1 MVSGKPPRRS
11 KAPDEPVTIDLTAKE
26 TSATEEAGT
35 PDETHPD
42 APQPDAGVTSAA
54 ADETL
59 ADPKTASEPQ
69 TESTSDPWTP
79 KPDEAGS
86 PPSADQPEAA
96 AEAATTPD
104 TAASQQPT
112 RQHPAT
118 STLIASGIFGGLV
131 ALALA
136 GSMQYAGIVPGLGPE
151 QTTQPPSI
159 DAAELDA
166 MKAEIGRL
174 AAQPQAPASDPAL
187 AERLTALEA
196 SVAEVNAAPAA
207 DAAAVEALKTQLVAA
222 EQAIESLRAEIA
234 SNKQAL
240 DQSATRLA
248 EAERKLEEPRNDV
261 EMARAIALAGLK
273 TAIDRGGPFL
283 SELDA
288 LKSVSP
294 DDPAVASLT
303 PLASTGVP
311 SRSDLARDFNQI
323 AEDILAAINQPAT
336 GEGWTDRLLA
346 SARSLVKVRP
356 VGNVEGDTPEAIVAR
371 VENKIQNGDLKGA
384 LLEWELLPGAGKQAS
399 SDFATKLKNRIEAE
413 ESVSAALSQT
423 VAGNGG

>member
-26 TSATEEAGT
+26 SDVVNETVGTE
-35 PDETHPD
+35 
-42 APQPDAGVTSAA
+42 APQSDTSVSSPV
-54 ADETL
+54 ADQTL
-59 ADPKTASEPQ
+59 T
-69 TESTSDPWTP
+69 STSDANEPLADTPADPWIP
-79 KPDEAGS
+79 KPDEVETPPLPEEA
-86 PPSADQPEAA
+86 PPSFDNTTAETTASTQP
-96 AEAATTPD
+96 P
-104 TAASQQPT
+104 
-112 RQHPAT
+112 RQTPAT
-118 STLIASGIFGGLV
+118 SALVASGIVGGLV

-151 QTTQPPSI
+151 QTAQTPAV
-159 DAAELDA
+159 DTAEIEAL
-166 MKAEIGRL
+166 KAEVARL
-174 AAQPQAPASDPAL
+174 AAQPAPAADPAL
-187 AERLTALEA
+187 AERLATLEA
-196 SVAEVNAAPAA
+196 TVAEAGSAPTA

-222 EQAIESLRAEIA
+222 EQAIESLRSEIV

-240 DQSATRLA
+240 DQSATRLT
-248 EAERKLEEPRNDV
+248 EAERKLEEPRSDI

-294 DDPAVASLT
+294 EDPAIALLT
-303 PLASTGVP
+303 PLASIGIP
-311 SRSDLARDFNQI
+311 SRSDLAREFGQVADV
-323 AEDILAAINQPAT
+323 ILGAINQPLA
-336 GEGWTDRLLA
+336 GEGWTDRLLS

-356 VGNVEGDTPEAIVAR
+356 VGNVEGETPEAIVAR
-371 VENKIQNGDLKGA
+371 VENKLQNGDLKGA
-384 LLEWELLPGAGKQAS
+384 ALEWELLPGAGKEAS

-413 ESVSAALSQT
+413 ESVAAALSQT

>member
-11 KAPDEPVTIDLTAKE
+11 KATDDPVTIDLTAEE
-26 TSATEEAGT
+26 TKSAADSGNAEADALPSDAPASAVTDEPTASATASN
-35 PDETHPD
+35 D
-42 APQPDAGVTSAA
+42 APP
-54 ADETL
+54 ETP
-59 ADPKTASEPQ
+59 A
-69 TESTSDPWTP
+69 DPWTP
-79 KPDEAGS
+79 TPEPTAETTPVDDTQTRAETAAKSETTSSGEPVRQS
-86 PPSADQPEAA
+86 PP
-96 AEAATTPD
+96 
-104 TAASQQPT
+104 
-112 RQHPAT
+112 T
-118 STLIASGIFGGLV
+118 STLVASGIFGGLV

-151 QTTQPPSI
+151 QIAPALAVDT
-159 DAAELDA
+159 AELDA
-166 MKAEIGRL
+166 LKVEVARL
-174 AAQPQAPASDPAL
+174 AAQPAAPAADPAL
-187 AERLTALEA
+187 AERITALET
-196 SVAEVNAAPAA
+196 SVADAGSTPTA

-240 DQSATRLA
+240 DQSATRLD

-261 EMARAIALAGLK
+261 EMARAIALSGLK

-294 DDPAVASLT
+294 EDPAVAALT
-303 PLASTGVP
+303 PLASNGVP
-311 SRSDLARDFNQI
+311 SRSDLTRQFNEV
-323 AEDILAAINQPAT
+323 AEEILAAIHQPEQ
-336 GEGWTDRLLA
+336 GEGWTDRLMA

-371 VENKIQNGDLKGA
+371 VENKLQNGDLKGA
-384 LLEWELLPGAGKQAS
+384 ALEWETLPEAGKVAS
-399 SDFATKLKNRIEAE
+399 SDFATTLKNRIEAE
-413 ESVSAALSQT
+413 ERVSAALSQT

>member
-26 TSATEEAGT
+26 SDVVNETVGTE
-35 PDETHPD
+35 
-42 APQPDAGVTSAA
+42 APQSDTSVSSPVADQTLTSTSDAN
-54 ADETL
+54 EPL
-59 ADPKTASEPQ
+59 ADTPA
-69 TESTSDPWTP
+69 DPWTP
-79 KPDEAGS
+79 KPDEVETPPLPEEA
-86 PPSADQPEAA
+86 PPSFDNTTAETTASTQP
-96 AEAATTPD
+96 P
-104 TAASQQPT
+104 
-112 RQHPAT
+112 RQTPAT
-118 STLIASGIFGGLV
+118 SALVASGIVGGLV

-151 QTTQPPSI
+151 QTAQTPAVDTAEIEALKAEVARLATQP
-159 DAAELDA
+159 A
-166 MKAEIGRL
+166 
-174 AAQPQAPASDPAL
+174 PAL
-187 AERLTALEA
+187 AERLATLEA
-196 SVAEVNAAPAA
+196 TVAEAGSAPTA

-222 EQAIESLRAEIA
+222 EQAIESLRSEIV

-240 DQSATRLA
+240 DQSATRLT
-248 EAERKLEEPRNDV
+248 EAERKLEEPRSDI

-294 DDPAVASLT
+294 EDPAIALLT
-303 PLASTGVP
+303 PLASIGIP
-311 SRSDLARDFNQI
+311 SRSDLAREFGQVADV
-323 AEDILAAINQPAT
+323 ILGAINQPLA
-336 GEGWTDRLLA
+336 GEGWTDRLLS

-356 VGNVEGDTPEAIVAR
+356 VGNVEGETPEAIVAR
-371 VENKIQNGDLKGA
+371 VENKLQNGDLKGA
-384 LLEWELLPGAGKQAS
+384 ALEWELLPGAGKEAS

-413 ESVSAALSQT
+413 ESVAAALSQT

>member
-11 KAPDEPVTIDLTAKE
+11 KATDDPVTIDLTAEE
-26 TSATEEAGT
+26 TKSAADSGNAEADALPSDAPASSAVTDEPTASATASNSAPPET
-35 PDETHPD
+35 P
-42 APQPDAGVTSAA
+42 A
-54 ADETL
+54 
-59 ADPKTASEPQ
+59 
-69 TESTSDPWTP
+69 DPWTP
-79 KPDEAGS
+79 TPEPTAETAPVDDTQTRAETAAKSETTTSREPVRQS
-86 PPSADQPEAA
+86 PP
-96 AEAATTPD
+96 
-104 TAASQQPT
+104 
-112 RQHPAT
+112 T
-118 STLIASGIFGGLV
+118 STLVASGIFGGLV

-151 QTTQPPSI
+151 QTASAPVVDT
-159 DAAELDA
+159 AELDA
-166 MKAEIGRL
+166 LKAEVARL
-174 AAQPQAPASDPAL
+174 AAQPAAPAADPAL
-187 AERLTALEA
+187 AERITALET
-196 SVAEVNAAPAA
+196 SVADAGSTPTA

-240 DQSATRLA
+240 DQSATRLD

-261 EMARAIALAGLK
+261 EMARAIALSGLK

-294 DDPAVASLT
+294 EDPAVAALT
-303 PLASTGVP
+303 PLASNGVP
-311 SRSDLARDFNQI
+311 SRSDLTRQFNQV
-323 AEDILAAINQPAT
+323 AEEILAAIHQPEQ
-336 GEGWTDRLLA
+336 GEGWTDRLMA

-371 VENKIQNGDLKGA
+371 VENKLQNGDLKGA
-384 LLEWELLPGAGKQAS
+384 ALEWETLPEAGKAAS
-399 SDFATKLKNRIEAE
+399 SEFATTLKNRIEAE
-413 ESVSAALSQT
+413 ERVSAALSQT

>member
-26 TSATEEAGT
+26 TATPKDADATET
-35 PDETHPD
+35 PQSEI
-42 APQPDAGVTSAA
+42 SASSPV
-54 ADETL
+54 ADETV
-59 ADPKTASEPQ
+59 ASTTAASEFETDAPA
-69 TESTSDPWTP
+69 DPWTP
-79 KPDEAGS
+79 KADAAETPPLAEE
-86 PPSADQPEAA
+86 PPSPIDSTTTPEAA
-96 AEAATTPD
+96 SPSA
-104 TAASQQPT
+104 QPS
-112 RQHPAT
+112 RPPAT
-118 STLIASGIFGGLV
+118 STLVASGIVGGLV

-151 QTTQPPSI
+151 QTAQAPAVDTGEI
-159 DAAELDA
+159 EAL
-166 MKAEIGRL
+166 KAEVARL
-174 AAQPQAPASDPAL
+174 AAQPSAPATDPAL
-187 AERLTALEA
+187 AERLAALEA
-196 SVAEVNAAPAA
+196 RVAEAGSTPTV
-207 DAAAVEALKTQLVAA
+207 DSAAVEAVKTQLVAA
-222 EQAIESLRAEIA
+222 EQAIESLRSEIV

-240 DQSATRLA
+240 DQSATRLT
-248 EAERKLEEPRNDV
+248 EAERKLEEPRSDV

-294 DDPAVASLT
+294 EDPAVASLT
-303 PLASTGVP
+303 PLASAGIP
-311 SRSDLARDFNQI
+311 SRSDLAREFGQV
-323 AEDILAAINQPAT
+323 AEDILAAINQPVA

-371 VENKIQNGDLKGA
+371 VENKLQNGDLKGA
-384 LLEWELLPGAGKQAS
+384 ALEWDMLPGAGKQAS

-413 ESVSAALSQT
+413 DRVSAALSQT

>member
-11 KAPDEPVTIDLTAKE
+11 KAPDEPVTIDLTAEE
-26 TSATEEAGT
+26 TKGSE
-35 PDETHPD
+35 
-42 APQPDAGVTSAA
+42 SAA
-54 ADETL
+54 ATDAAQTDTAVSPSVTDEMPSTSAL
-59 ADPKTASEPQ
+59 SSDAPDEKPADPWIPSGETAETPNAAAAPAAEP
-69 TESTSDPWTP
+69 EPEANASAASD
-79 KPDEAGS
+79 K
-86 PPSADQPEAA
+86 PPSREA
-96 AEAATTPD
+96 P
-104 TAASQQPT
+104 
-112 RQHPAT
+112 RQSPAT
-118 STLIASGIFGGLV
+118 STLVASGIFGGLV

-151 QTTQPPSI
+151 QPAQAPVV
-159 DAAELDA
+159 DMAELDA
-166 MKAEIGRL
+166 LKAEVARL
-174 AAQPQAPASDPAL
+174 SAEPAAPAADAAL
-187 AERLTALEA
+187 VERITALET
-196 SVAEVNAAPAA
+196 SVANAGSAPAA

-240 DQSATRLA
+240 DQSTTRLA
-248 EAERKLEEPRNDV
+248 EAERKLDEPRSDV

-288 LKSVSP
+288 LRSVSP
-294 DDPAVASLT
+294 DDPAVATLA
-303 PLASTGVP
+303 PLASAGVP
-311 SRSDLARDFNQI
+311 SRTDLAREFSQV
-323 AEDILAAINQPAT
+323 AEDILAVVNQSAA

-371 VENKIQNGDLKGA
+371 VENKLQNGDLKGA
-384 LLEWELLPGAGKQAS
+384 ALEWELLPGDAKQAS
-399 SDFATKLKNRIEAE
+399 SDFSTKLKNRIEAE

-423 VAGNGG
+423 MSGNGG

>member
-11 KAPDEPVTIDLTAKE
+11 KAPDEPVTIDLTAQE
-26 TSATEEAGT
+26 TATPTDGAT
-35 PDETHPD
+35 SDAAQSDAD
-42 APQPDAGVTSAA
+42 APPTSSEGVNADTLAADATATDAPTDPWTSTPETEAA
-54 ADETL
+54 TPVDEKAPIADETTK
-59 ADPKTASEPQ
+59 ADV
-69 TESTSDPWTP
+69 
-79 KPDEAGS
+79 S
-86 PPSADQPEAA
+86 PARE
-96 AEAATTPD
+96 
-104 TAASQQPT
+104 PT
-112 RQHPAT
+112 RQAPAT

-151 QTTQPPSI
+151 QT
-159 DAAELDA
+159 A
-166 MKAEIGRL
+166 
-174 AAQPQAPASDPAL
+174 QAPAVNTAEIEALKAEVARLGAEPAAPSSDPAL
-187 AERLTALEA
+187 AERIAALET
-196 SVAEVNAAPAA
+196 SVANAGATPAA

-240 DQSATRLA
+240 DQSATRLT

-294 DDPAVASLT
+294 EDPAVAALT
-303 PLASTGVP
+303 PLASRGVP
-311 SRSDLARDFNQI
+311 SRSDLAREFDQV
-323 AEDILAAINQPAT
+323 AEDILGAINQPTA

-346 SARSLVKVRP
+346 SASALVKVRA
-356 VGNVEGDTPEAIVAR
+356 VGNVEGETPEAIVAR
-371 VENKIQNGDLKGA
+371 VENKLQNGDLKGA
-384 LLEWELLPGAGKQAS
+384 ALEWETLPEAGKQAS
-399 SDFATKLKNRIEAE
+399 ADFATTLKNRIEAE
-413 ESVSAALSQT
+413 ERVATALSQT

>member
-11 KAPDEPVTIDLTAKE
+11 KAPDEPVTIDLTAEE
-26 TSATEEAGT
+26 TATSKDAGTDDAPTSGGPASTFTNEDTDMAPGAQPASGVEPLPESLTEETGAPET
-35 PDETHPD
+35 AAPDR
-42 APQPDAGVTSAA
+42 
-54 ADETL
+54 
-59 ADPKTASEPQ
+59 EP
-69 TESTSDPWTP
+69 
-79 KPDEAGS
+79 A
-86 PPSADQPEAA
+86 PSADT
-96 AEAATTPD
+96 AATSEATPS
-104 TAASQQPT
+104 APPVRPS
-112 RQHPAT
+112 PAT
-118 STLIASGIFGGLV
+118 STLVASGIFGGLV

-136 GSMQYAGIVPGLGPE
+136 GSMQYAGIVPGLGPQE
-151 QTTQPPSI
+151 T
-159 DAAELDA
+159 A
-166 MKAEIGRL
+166 
-174 AAQPQAPASDPAL
+174 QAPAVDTAEIEALKAEVARLATQPAAQATDPAL
-187 AERLTALEA
+187 AERVAALETSLANA
-196 SVAEVNAAPAA
+196 SAAPAA
-207 DAAAVEALKTQLVAA
+207 DAAAFETLKTQLVAA

-240 DQSATRLA
+240 DQSATRLT
-248 EAERKLEEPRNDV
+248 EAERKLDEPRSDV

-294 DDPAVASLT
+294 EDPAIAMLT

-311 SRSDLARDFNQI
+311 SRSDLARDFNQV
-323 AEDILAAINQPAT
+323 AEDILAALNQPVA

-356 VGNVEGDTPEAIVAR
+356 VGNIEGDTPEAIVAR
-371 VENKIQNGDLKGA
+371 VENKLQNGDLKGA
-384 LLEWELLPGAGKQAS
+384 ALEWELLPGAGKQAS

-423 VAGNGG
+423 VSGNGG

>member
-11 KAPDEPVTIDLTAKE
+11 KTPDEPVTIDLTAKE
-26 TSATEEAGT
+26 TDTPYEPGASETPQSETSASSPVT
-35 PDETHPD
+35 DET
-42 APQPDAGVTSAA
+42 VTSSSDAS
-54 ADETL
+54 ESL
-59 ADPKTASEPQ
+59 ADIPA
-69 TESTSDPWTP
+69 DPWTP
-79 KPDEAGS
+79 KADAVETPPLTEEPPPPVDDTTATEAPASTQS
-86 PPSADQPEAA
+86 P
-96 AEAATTPD
+96 
-104 TAASQQPT
+104 
-112 RQHPAT
+112 RQSPAT
-118 STLIASGIFGGLV
+118 STLVASGIVGGLV

-151 QTTQPPSI
+151 QTVEAPAVDT
-159 DAAELDA
+159 AEIETL
-166 MKAEIGRL
+166 KAEVARL
-174 AAQPQAPASDPAL
+174 AAQPAPAATDPAI
-187 AERLTALEA
+187 AERLAALEA
-196 SVAEVNAAPAA
+196 SVAETGSAPTA
-207 DAAAVEALKTQLVAA
+207 DAAAVETLKTQLVAA
-222 EQAIESLRAEIA
+222 EQAIESLRSEIV

-240 DQSATRLA
+240 DQSASRLT
-248 EAERKLEEPRNDV
+248 EAERKLEEPRSDV

-294 DDPAVASLT
+294 EDPAVASLT
-303 PLASTGVP
+303 PLASVGIP
-311 SRSDLARDFNQI
+311 SRSDLAREFGQVAD
-323 AEDILAAINQPAT
+323 DILAAINQPTA
-336 GEGWTDRLLA
+336 GEGWTDRLLS

-371 VENKIQNGDLKGA
+371 VENKLQNGDLKGA
-384 LLEWELLPGAGKQAS
+384 ALEWDLLPGEGKQAS

>member
-11 KAPDEPVTIDLTAKE
+11 KAPDEPVTIDLTAEETAALDQTDATKTPQAE
-26 TSATEEAGT
+26 TSASSPVTA
-35 PDETHPD
+35 ET
-42 APQPDAGVTSAA
+42 ATST
-54 ADETL
+54 AD
-59 ADPKTASEPQ
+59 ASEPLAD
-69 TESTSDPWTP
+69 TPADPWTP
-79 KPDEAGS
+79 KAEEVETPRLTDE
-86 PPSADQPEAA
+86 PPRTVDDTPTAA
-96 AEAATTPD
+96 APAA
-104 TAASQQPT
+104 AKYA
-112 RQHPAT
+112 RQSPAT
-118 STLIASGIFGGLV
+118 STLVASGIFGGLV

-136 GSMQYAGIVPGLGPE
+136 GSMQYAGIVPGIGPE
-151 QTTQPPSI
+151 QSTEAPAI
-159 DAAELDA
+159 DTAELDA
-166 MKAEIGRL
+166 LKADVARL
-174 AAQPQAPASDPAL
+174 AAQPAAPATDPAL
-187 AERLTALEA
+187 AERITALETSFA
-196 SVAEVNAAPAA
+196 DANSAPAA

-240 DQSATRLA
+240 DQSTTRLT
-248 EAERKLEEPRNDV
+248 EAERKLEEPRSDV

-294 DDPAVASLT
+294 EDPAVAALT
-303 PLASTGVP
+303 PLASVGVP
-311 SRSDLARDFNQI
+311 SRSDLARDFNQV

-356 VGNVEGDTPEAIVAR
+356 VGNVEGETPEAIVAR
-371 VENKIQNGDLKGA
+371 VENKLQNGDLKGA
-384 LLEWELLPGAGKQAS
+384 ALEWETLPEAGKQAS
-399 SDFATKLKNRIEAE
+399 SEFSTKLKNRIEAE
-413 ESVSAALSQT
+413 ERVAAALSQT

>member
-11 KAPDEPVTIDLTAKE
+11 KAPDEPVTIDLTAEE
-26 TSATEEAGT
+26 TAAPKDGANADTGAQADIDATAPSSASDGVTAEATGAGT
-35 PDETHPD
+35 
-42 APQPDAGVTSAA
+42 TST
-54 ADETL
+54 DT
-59 ADPKTASEPQ
+59 PV
-69 TESTSDPWTP
+69 DPWTP
-79 KPDEAGS
+79 ASENSAASTPADEQDPGG
-86 PPSADQPEAA
+86 D
-96 AEAATTPD
+96 TTPK
-104 TAASQQPT
+104 TETPPAREPV
-112 RQHPAT
+112 RQSPAT
-118 STLIASGIFGGLV
+118 STLVASGIFGGLV

-151 QTTQPPSI
+151 QTIETPAI
-159 DAAELDA
+159 DTAELDA
-166 MKAEIGRL
+166 LKAEVARL
-174 AAQPQAPASDPAL
+174 AAQPATPATDPAL
-187 AERLTALEA
+187 AERIAALET
-196 SVAEVNAAPAA
+196 SVANAGATPAA

-240 DQSATRLA
+240 DQSATRLT
-248 EAERKLEEPRNDV
+248 EAERKLEEPRSDV

-294 DDPAVASLT
+294 EDPAIATLT
-303 PLASTGVP
+303 PLASAGVP
-311 SRSDLARDFNQI
+311 SRSDLARGFNQV

-356 VGNVEGDTPEAIVAR
+356 VGNVEGETPEAIVAR
-371 VENKIQNGDLKGA
+371 IENKLQNGDLKGA
-384 LLEWELLPGAGKQAS
+384 SLEWETLPEMGKQAS
-399 SDFATKLKNRIEAE
+399 SDFATRLKSRIEAE
-413 ESVSAALSQT
+413 DSVSAALSQT

>member
-26 TSATEEAGT
+26 TDVVNETVGTE
-35 PDETHPD
+35 
-42 APQPDAGVTSAA
+42 APQSDTSVSSPVADQTVTSTS
-54 ADETL
+54 D
-59 ADPKTASEPQ
+59 ASEPLAD
-69 TESTSDPWTP
+69 TPADPWTP
-79 KPDEAGS
+79 KPDEVETPTPAEEA
-86 PPSADQPEAA
+86 PPSFDNTTAETTASAQP
-96 AEAATTPD
+96 P
-104 TAASQQPT
+104 
-112 RQHPAT
+112 RQTPAT
-118 STLIASGIFGGLV
+118 STLVASGIVGGLV

-151 QTTQPPSI
+151 QT
-159 DAAELDA
+159 AEAPAVDTAEIEAL
-166 MKAEIGRL
+166 KAEVARL
-174 AAQPQAPASDPAL
+174 AAQPAPAAADPAL
-187 AERLTALEA
+187 AERLAALEA
-196 SVAEVNAAPAA
+196 SVAEAGSAPTA

-222 EQAIESLRAEIA
+222 EQAIESLRSEIV

-240 DQSATRLA
+240 DQSATRLT
-248 EAERKLEEPRNDV
+248 EAERKLEEPRSDI

-294 DDPAVASLT
+294 EDPAIASLT
-303 PLASTGVP
+303 PLASIGIP
-311 SRSDLARDFNQI
+311 SRSDLAREFGQVAD
-323 AEDILAAINQPAT
+323 DILAAINQPLA
-336 GEGWTDRLLA
+336 GEGWTDRLLS

-356 VGNVEGDTPEAIVAR
+356 VGNVEGETPEAIVAR
-371 VENKIQNGDLKGA
+371 VENKLQNGDLKGA
-384 LLEWELLPGAGKQAS
+384 ALEWDMLPGAGKEAS

-413 ESVSAALSQT
+413 ESVAAALSQT